1 MAEALKKYLAS
12 VGVSGFYYGVL
23 DEATNKVTAIN
34 HVEFLQE
41 IGVEAP
47 QEVTKAYGDNKT
59 AAMAVS
65 GGDISVTG
73 KFHAIPK
80 EDKKI
85 LFGMEEVDGIMA
97 MGSEDSP
104 PMVAVVFY
112 KTLQDKTN
120 EYVGLTKGL
129 FTRPKIEGQTQEEG
143 KIEYGSDEIEGQF
156 MDRKVDGFTKEKSI
170 LMTTDESAADT
181 TNRDALFM
189 KVFGLPHPDAPVTP

>member
-1 MAEALKKYLAS
+1 MAEAIKKYLAT
-12 VGVSGFYYGVL
+12 VGITGFYYGVL
-23 DEATNKVTAIN
+23 DETTNIVDQIRR
-34 HVEFLQE
+34 VEFLQE

-65 GGDISVTG
+65 GGDVTVTG
-73 KFHAIPK
+73 KFHAIPP

-85 LFGMEEVDGIMA
+85 MFGMEEVDGIMS
-97 MGSEDSP
+97 MGSGDKP
-104 PMVAVVFY
+104 PMLAVVFF
-112 KTLQDKTN
+112 KVLQDGTI

-156 MDRKVDGFTKEKSI
+156 MDRDVAGFSKQKSI
-170 LMTTDESAADT
+170 LMAVEQGGTTST
-181 TNRDALFM
+181 RTSLFT
-189 KVFGLPHPDAPVTP
+189 KVFGKDLVTTP